1 LIVAHLTERELTL
14 NAAAKLAGVSFPAL
28 FAAIHGDPDALTVKN
43 VGALCSHL
51 GLPLSL
57 VAPRLVRGEP

>member
-1 LIVAHLTERELTL
+1 M
-14 NAAAKLAGVSFPAL
+14 SFPAL
-28 FAAIHGDPDALTVKN
+28 FGAIHGDPDALTVKN

-51 GLPLSL
+51 GLPLEL